1 MISINPIET
10 PSKAVSE
17 MSKSWDIISDL
28 LGGTRKMRE
37 RGEIYLP
44 KLEKESDRA
53 YKYRLSTA
61 TIFPVLSRTVEILAA
76 KPFSKPL
83 QLNDNVPEN
92 IVAWA
97 ENIDLQGHDL
107 QAFASDIFSETLAYG
122 LSGVLVDS
130 PSQDGGIRTQA
141 DEKAAGVRPYFVHY
155 SPWNVI
161 GWRTETVG
169 GVTRLI
175 QLRLKE
181 RRMEPTGDYGDAEV
195 EYIRVLTPGAWQLWR
210 KTEKSEW
217 VLYGEGITGLSEIP
231 FVPFYGNRNKG
242 FMMAD
247 PALME
252 LAYQNIEHYQSS
264 SDQRSILHVARVPIL
279 FARGFDETDKIMV
292 GMSSAVK
299 ATSPAAELQFVEH
312 SGSSI
317 GSGRQSLIDL
327 EERMRQT
334 GAELLVLQPG
344 KITATQVYTEDEGN
358 KCVLQRVVE
367 NFEDSL
373 NQCLQFMA
381 DLSGQKTGG
390 TVELFKDFGAATLTD
405 ASAQL
410 LLSANQAGKLS
421 DETLISE
428 FKRRGILSPEIDAE
442 KEKDMIDSQGPAFGT
457 INAA

>member
-1 MISINPIET
+1 MISINPIEKQ
-10 PSKAVSE
+10 SKAVAE
-17 MSKSWDIISDL
+17 MSPSWEIIGDL
-28 LGGTRKMRE
+28 LGGTQRMRE
-37 RGEIYLP
+37 RGETYLP
-44 KLEKESDRA
+44 KWEKEGDRA
-53 YKYRLSTA
+53 YRYRLNTA

-130 PSQDGGIRTQA
+130 PKKDDGIRTQA
-141 DEKAAGVRPYFVHY
+141 DEKAAGVRPFFVHY

-169 GVTRLI
+169 GVTRII
-175 QLRLKE
+175 QLRLRE

-231 FVPFYGNRNKG
+231 FVAFYGNRNKG

-247 PALME
+247 PSLME

-264 SDQRSILHVARVPIL
+264 SDQRSIMHVARVPIL

-317 GSGRQSLIDL
+317 GAGRQSLIDL

-358 KCVLQRVVE
+358 KCVLQRIVE

-442 KEKDMIDSQGPAFGT
+442 KEKEMIDSQGPAFGT
-457 INAA
+457 INSA

>member
-1 MISINPIET
+1 MISINPIEKQ
-10 PSKAVSE
+10 SKSVAE
-17 MSKSWDIISDL
+17 MSPSWEIIGDL
-28 LGGTRKMRE
+28 LGGTQRMRE
-37 RGEIYLP
+37 RGETYLP
-44 KLEKESDRA
+44 KWEKESDRA

-130 PSQDGGIRTQA
+130 PKKDDGIRTQA
-141 DEKAAGVRPYFVHY
+141 DEKAAGVRPFFVHY

-169 GVTRLI
+169 GVTRII
-175 QLRLKE
+175 QLRLRE

-231 FVPFYGNRNKG
+231 FVAFYGNRNKG

-247 PALME
+247 PSLME

-264 SDQRSILHVARVPIL
+264 SDQRSIMHVARVPIL

-317 GSGRQSLIDL
+317 GAGRQSLIDL

-358 KCVLQRVVE
+358 KCVLQRIVE

-442 KEKDMIDSQGPAFGT
+442 KEKEMIDSQGPAFGT
-457 INAA
+457 INSA

>member
-1 MISINPIET
+1 MTSINPIEKQ
-10 PSKAVSE
+10 SKAVAE
-17 MSKSWDIISDL
+17 MSPSWEIIGDL
-28 LGGTRKMRE
+28 LGGTQRMRE
-37 RGEIYLP
+37 RGETYLP
-44 KLEKESDRA
+44 KWEKESDRA
-53 YKYRLSTA
+53 YRYRLNTA
-61 TIFPVLSRTVEILAA
+61 TIFPVLSRTVEILGA

-169 GVTRLI
+169 GATRLI

-181 RRMEPTGDYGDAEV
+181 RKIEASGDYDDIEV

-210 KTEKSEW
+210 KSEKGEW
-217 VLYGEGITGLSEIP
+217 SLFNEGTTGLNEIP

-317 GSGRQSLIDL
+317 GSGRQSLIDI

-381 DLSGQKTGG
+381 EFSGQETGG
-390 TVELFKDFGAATLTD
+390 AVELFKDFGAATLTD

-442 KEKDMIDSQGPAFGT
+442 KEKDLIDSQGPALGT